1 MKTLNKHVH
10 SSVADNK
17 NWKSELPQFLRQHR
31 ATPHSLTG
39 ISPFEILTGR
49 QMNIGL
55 PQLLQ
60 NTSSALIHPCMTQN
74 DHISKSKMKMY
85 TNTKHHTKPS
95 DLQVSDHV
103 LVKQPKTDKLTPPY
117 NPKPFTIIKRK
128 GSMFTAQQGC
138 QQIVRNSSHFR
149 RMHNYQTA
157 SDEEEE
163 EENDTVPDTNTDTT
177 WTDHQDSEPQSPQ
190 ETLMQSPK
198 TPTSTIPITTDMH
211 RTIGARTMP
220 VIQRP
225 IHARKTPVHRK
236 DYVLNWDSFFH
247 TSSQKL

>member
-1 MKTLNKHVH
+1 MKTLNKHVR

-17 NWKSELPQFLRQHR
+17 NWKSELPQFSRQYR
-31 ATPHSLTG
+31 ATPHSSTG

-60 NTSSALIHPCMTQN
+60 NTSSSLIHPRMTQN

-85 TNTKHHTKPS
+85 TDTKRHTKPS
-95 DLQVSDHV
+95 DLQVGDHV
-103 LVKQPKTDKLTPPY
+103 LVKQPKTDKLTSPY
-117 NPKPFTIIKRK
+117 NPKPFTINKRK
-128 GSMFTAQQGC
+128 VSMLTARQGSR
-138 QQIVRNSSHFR
+138 QIVRNSSHFR
-149 RMHNYQTA
+149 PLRNYQTV
-157 SDEEEE
+157 SKEEEE

-225 IHARKTPVHRK
+225 IRARKTPVYLK
-236 DYVLNWDSFFH
+236 DYVLN
-247 TSSQKL
+247 